1 MIMMMTVP
9 IYRHGLLTII
19 MTALHV
25 VAQSVSLPPSF
36 PHLYPGIPNT
46 QGDFSDSR
54 AWQKYFEV
62 TDALPNVTFPLT
74 RSYAGNL
81 PVNRPNHPNNT
92 LFFWAFEKD
101 SGSLT
106 NQEECGD
113 DPWVI
118 WLNGGPGASSLL
130 GLTLENGPIHFA
142 PDFSAIPNAF
152 SWDKAADVLWVD
164 QPVGTGWSTSDAD
177 AFVTDEDQV
186 GVDFMGFLSNLVQ
199 VFPALATRPLYLT
212 GESYAGTYFSTP
224 HPPVKVAKIA
234 MGDGSYAADE
244 TVIYPA
250 VPSVLETY
258 PQLIG
263 YDPDVLKYFQ
273 EQTHLCGFDLNL
285 TYPQNGIL
293 PTVVPPVSDIV
304 GASSQRGSGSM
315 SRTQRNMLLK
325 RTLRHVERAEQ
336 VRKREVGRRT
346 KRSAQAQRH
355 REVLK
360 RDLTLRPN
368 GTIDPFYGCDTF
380 DEMVDYALN
389 FSAPWAGN
397 DLNGFDFIPDALDPE
412 ALPTPDSVGVFLN
425 DPRVVSAIHAPTSKN
440 WTWVFTLEH
449 GYPFGGGFNDGIPMN
464 FFSQLASNLS
474 SHDIPWVFMSGN
486 ADGLLP
492 HFGTEVVIQ
501 NTTFGGIQGFT
512 QRPSTP
518 FYDSQ
523 GNFAGKVHQERNL
536 TFALFAEAGHTIP
549 AERPDASLTFF
560 KEFILG
566 CNPLGT
572 VLPDGTTIG
581 GTNATLAQSILPAYR
596 DPIFFGSGTIAG
608 STVAPA
614 ATVAA
619 WEAFVATADLSGVSA
634 PTPTGI
640 AAGKN
645 P

>member
-1 MIMMMTVP
+1 MIMTVP
-9 IYRHGLLTII
+9 ICLHGLLTILV
-19 MTALHV
+19 TALVV
-25 VAQSVSLPPSF
+25 VAQSVSLPSSF

-46 QGDFSDSR
+46 QANFSDSR

-92 LFFWAFEKD
+92 LFFWAFEKNN
-101 SGSLT
+101 GSLT
-106 NQEECGD
+106 NQGQGGN

-118 WLNGGPGASSLL
+118 WLNGGP
-130 GLTLENGPIHFA
+130 NGPIHFA
-142 PDFSAIPNAF
+142 PDFSAIPNPF
-152 SWDKAADVLWVD
+152 SWDKAADVVWVD
-164 QPVGTGWSTSDAD
+164 QPVGVGWSTSDAD

-212 GESYAGTYFSTP
+212 GESYA
-224 HPPVKVAKIA
+224 VNLAKIA
-234 MGDGSYAADE
+234 MSDGTYAADE
-244 TVIYPA
+244 TDIYPA

-263 YDPDVLKYFQ
+263 YDPAVLQYFRA
-273 EQTHLCGFDLNL
+273 QTHLCGFDLNL

-397 DLNGFDFIPDALDPE
+397 DHSGFDFIPDALDPE
-412 ALPTPDSVGVFLN
+412 APPTPDSISVFVN
-425 DPRVVSAIHAPTSKN
+425 DPGVVSAIHAPTSKN
-440 WTWVFTLEH
+440 WTSTFTPQQ
-449 GYPFGGGFNDGIPMN
+449 GYPFGGGFNGGEVPMN

-474 SHDIPWVFMSGN
+474 SHGIPWVFMSGN
-486 ADGLLP
+486 ADSLLP

-536 TFALFAEAGHTIP
+536 TFALFLGAGHLIP
-549 AERPDASLTFF
+549 ATRPDASFTFF

-566 CNPLGT
+566 SSPVGT
-572 VLPDGTTIG
+572 LLPNGTTVG

-596 DPIFFGSGTIAG
+596 DPIFFGSGTTAG

-619 WEAFVATADLSGVSA
+619 WEAFVATADLSGVPA
-634 PTPTGI
+634 ATPTGV
-640 AAGKN
+640 AVGKN
-645 P
+645 HFHKPLMMPR